1 MNAAAARTG
10 RVGLV
15 DVGSNAV
22 RSRVVEVTAAGTT
35 NLHDERTAIRVGHD
49 VFVNGK
55 LTPAAI
61 ARVAEALGRFRAVC
75 DQLGVSCIRAV
86 ATSAARS
93 AQNASEL
100 VRAVRNAGIELQ
112 IINGDREAA
121 LLRAAVGRRCDLQAG
136 RCVLVDLGA
145 GSLEIVVLDAGTQL
159 SAASYPLGSLR
170 LHDALSDHERAQL
183 GAPLLERLDQLIAE
197 RGADARAQLGER
209 RADRLYGIGSSIDVV
224 ADFQAAAGCGVT
236 VDGVD
241 AVPLGALA
249 QWRKQLAALPA
260 SERTRQY
267 GLTADRADLVV
278 VALSVYTWLVA
289 QTGVDAVLVPRVSLR
304 DGLLAEWLAEPG

>member
-1 MNAAAARTG
+1 MSAAVSRTG

-35 NLHDERTAIRVGHD
+35 NLHDERTAIRVGRE
-49 VFVNGK
+49 VFVTGK

-61 ARVAEALGRFRAVC
+61 ASVAEALGRFRVVC
-75 DQLGVSCIRAV
+75 DQLGVDSIRAV

-93 AQNASEL
+93 AQNADEL
-100 VRAVRNAGIELQ
+100 LRAVWTAGIELQ
-112 IINGDREAA
+112 IIDGDREAA
-121 LLRAAVGRRCDLQAG
+121 LLRAAVGRRCDLRAG

-145 GSLEIVVLDAGTQL
+145 GSIEIVVLDAGTQV

-170 LHDALSDHERAQL
+170 LHDALSDRDRAQL
-183 GAPLLERLDQLIAE
+183 GAPLLDRLDQLIAQ
-197 RGADARAQLGER
+197 RGGDAGAHLAG
-209 RADRLYGIGSSIDVV
+209 RADRLFGIGSSIDVV
-224 ADFQAAAGCGVT
+224 ADFQTAAGCGVT

-241 AVPLGALA
+241 AIPRSALA

-278 VALSVYTWLVA
+278 VALSVYTWLVS

-304 DGLLAEWLAEPG
+304 DGLLAEWLAEPS